1 MKINIDIYKAIKYSF
16 DSLYKKEIINSN
28 TIIVIPLLRYLIP
41 DILKIRDSYNNK
53 LVLVL
58 YQSEIDKIPNDNN
71 IEVITIPDMMHEN
84 EIFLMANDIKEEYDN
99 SYLFNLEDNKEYE
112 NYYSKILAKE
122 LNIDDNDIY
131 IPYIYGG
138 LFKGLSKYIKLL
150 FDNKIIAI
158 NYRNKELNNDLDYD
172 LVIRPNDKIDEL
184 KNIVISCNL

>member
-41 DILKIRDSYNNK
+41 DILKIRDRYNNK

>member
-1 MKINIDIYKAIKYSF
+1 MKINIEIYKAIQYSF

-71 IEVITIPDMMHEN
+71 IEVITIPDMMDED

>member
-41 DILKIRDSYNNK
+41 DILKIRDRYNNK

-184 KNIVISCNL
+184 KNIFISCNL

>member
-1 MKINIDIYKAIKYSF
+1 MKINIEIYKAIKYSF

-41 DILKIRDSYNNK
+41 DILKIRDRYNNK

-71 IEVITIPDMMHEN
+71 IEVITIPDMMNED